1 MSRALEKM
9 AKLYANEECTG
20 NAMYGEGLHE
30 GYLAGYKTAA
40 PQWISVKDRL
50 PENMQTVIYRLSV
63 PTVKGPTWKIDYGE
77 WDANEQSFFGEFF
90 DYRDLQWDVTHWMP
104 LPELPKEEE

>member
-1 MSRALEKM
+1 M
-9 AKLYANEECTG
+9 N
-20 NAMYGEGLHE
+20 
-30 GYLAGYKTAA
+30 
-40 PQWISVKDRL
+40 WISVKDRL

-104 LPELPKEEE
+104 LPDMPKEEK